1 MPPRTLALTDQ
12 AQRRERV
19 VYCDLWQA
27 GSVTAAT
34 GEDPF
39 IKQFLSACENG
50 SWADADVT
58 KPDAVDSG
66 LPVSVMSAD
75 VLHYF

>member
-1 MPPRTLALTDQ
+1 
-12 AQRRERV
+12 
-19 VYCDLWQA
+19 
-27 GSVTAAT
+27 VTAAT

-50 SWADADVT
+50 SWADAHVT

-66 LPVSVMSAD
+66 LPVSVMSAE